1 MSSFTHDLI
10 VVVPDGAIEQVATTL
25 LEHRASRLGM
35 KKVRFEVRKD
45 IFHDSSSKAAT
56 VNLLRGYIRT
66 HRYALVMR
74 DLEGSGWEAEGSEA
88 MEKAFKNEL
97 AANGW
102 PNRVEVIA
110 LEPEIE
116 SWLRFD
122 SAKFHDLV
130 EEQARRNKPA
140 TALTVAASVV
150 IAVQA
155 NGGATSGKPTRPK
168 EVFEDVLA
176 KFGIPRSNSLY
187 GKLARNES
195 LSGCRV
201 ASFNRFTKLLRDW
214 FPSSL
219 AE

>member
-10 VVVPDGAIEQVATTL
+10 VIVPDGAIEQVGTML
-25 LEHRASRLGM
+25 LEHRASHLGM
-35 KKVRFEVRKD
+35 KKVRFEVKKD

-74 DLEGSGWEAEGSEA
+74 DLEGSGWEDEGSEA
-88 MEKAFKNEL
+88 MEAAFKHEL
-97 AANGW
+97 SANGW
-102 PNRVEVIA
+102 PNRVEAIA

-122 SAKFHDLV
+122 SAAFHGLI

-140 TALTVAASVV
+140 TALKVAAC
-150 IAVQA
+150 IARAVQT
-155 NGGATSGKPTRPK
+155 NGGTTANKPTRPK

-176 KFGIPRSNSLY
+176 DFGIPRSNSLY
-187 GKLARNES
+187 GKLAKKES
-195 LSGCRV
+195 LAGCTV
-201 ASFNRFTKLLRDW
+201 GSFNKFLTILRGW
-214 FPSSL
+214 FPLNQAS
-219 AE
+219 